1 MNKWM
6 QRFHYAATSCQNSC
20 VTPSAGLPP
29 APLDVQVE
37 CVQDV
42 DELLWEHSEVTDSV
56 TA

>member
-6 QRFHYAATSCQNSC
+6 QRFHHAATSCQNSC
-20 VTPSAGLPP
+20 VTPSARLPP
-29 APLDVQVE
+29 APLDVQVG